1 MYAALPLLLPAFV
14 AQQIVLP
21 ITFGFAAAV
30 IGIIPPGLIN
40 MTAARIALDE
50 GRVRAV
56 MFALGATLTVIF
68 QTVIALIFARFID
81 AHPEVVILLRE
92 IGLAIFILL
101 TIYFFSR
108 GTHKPKSAKEV
119 KVRSKKGRF
128 FFGMLLSAI
137 NFFPIPFY
145 VIVSVSLSSFG
156 YFDFENSEIGNFVT
170 GSAVGSFMAF
180 YCYISLFSKL
190 ESKTAVILKNMN
202 YIIGS
207 VTGLVSIFTIIN
219 ILEYY
224 FG

>member
-1 MYAALPLLLPAFV
+1 LHVAFTTLLPAFV

-30 IGIIPPGLIN
+30 IGIVPPGLIN

-50 GRVRAV
+50 GKVRAI

-92 IGLAIFILL
+92 FGLAIFILL
-101 TIYFFSR
+101 TIYFFSK
-108 GTHKPKSAKEV
+108 GKHQPKSAKEV
-119 KVRSKKGRF
+119 RVRSKKGRF

-156 YFDFENSEIGNFVT
+156 YFDFENSEIGNFVI
-170 GSAVGSFMAF
+170 GAAVGSFMAF

-190 ESKTAVILKNMN
+190 ERKTAGLLQNMN
-202 YIIGS
+202 YIIGT
-207 VTGLVSIFTIIN
+207 VTAVVSLFTIWN